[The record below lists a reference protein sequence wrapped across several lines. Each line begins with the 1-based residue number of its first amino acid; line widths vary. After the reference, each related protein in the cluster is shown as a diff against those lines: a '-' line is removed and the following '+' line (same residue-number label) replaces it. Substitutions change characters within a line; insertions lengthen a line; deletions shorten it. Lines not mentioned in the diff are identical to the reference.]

1 MSSLLFIAQSNKDPY
16 LACLNGVSTHP
27 HYHDCENCEHVAN
40 KTCEYGVGKK
50 TSKELRAAIDE
61 GKSMLAAYPK
71 LDPSR
76 LP

>member
-40 KTCEYGVGKK
+40 KTCDCAREPVPVIVRQGCRDFG
-50 TSKELRAAIDE
+50 SPCLF
-61 GKSMLAAYPK
+61 
-71 LDPSR
+71 
-76 LP
+76 